1 MLVTLLVHG
10 IALAQQ
16 VAPAGEAKPA
26 ADGAAPA
33 AQAVC
38 TGYTLTQGAYGS
50 GNGAGARA
58 LQNFTGSVTIG
69 CTGGYTLTLTSVAAI
84 VNFLPSGSTGR
95 ALDQSYTDPGGSYS
109 NVLAGQLVTTTLNA
123 RFSNIGDQIL
133 VSGPYAGST
142 VNQVIAM
149 ANSAIGG
156 CSSGADFSALTGAL
170 DMINQ
175 NYDEGA
181 NLGNLTCCD
190 RVAPVFSSVSD
201 KTINCGDALTFDRPT
216 ATDAQDGAVAV
227 TQSGQDVTTAGACPG
242 NYSVTRT
249 WSAIDRCGNTSTT
262 SQTITVQDV
271 TAPAISELPAA
282 TTINCPAT
290 PVFAQATATDSC
302 DGNVQLSYVD
312 VTTAGSCAG
321 NYSVTRTWTATD
333 ACGNSS
339 TASQTINVQDV
350 TPPVIAELPG
360 VTTIDCP
367 ATPAFAQA
375 TATDG
380 CDANVS
386 LTYVD
391 VTTAGS
397 CAGNYSVTRTWTATD
412 ACGNSSTASQT
423 INVQDIT
430 APVIAALPATSTINC
445 PATPSF
451 AQATATDGCDAN
463 LSLSYVDVTTPGS
476 CAGNYS
482 VTRTW
487 TAKDACGNSSTASQT
502 INVQDVTA
510 PVFAAL
516 PGPSTINCPATPS
529 FAQASATDACGTV
542 TLTSS
547 VTTTYDCI
555 GGYTSVKTWTATDA
569 CGNKSTA
576 SQSIKVISCQRVT
589 VTQGGWGANCS
600 GGNWGCYLDKNFASN
615 FPNGLIVGNTSNNK
629 YVLLTS
635 ASAVHGFLPSGGTP
649 AALTKAWTNPTK
661 KTLSNTLAGQA
672 VALTLNLKFWN
683 SMSNMVVASGSFA
696 GKSVQEMLN
705 IANAVLGGSTAYS
718 ASAVN
723 DVLNSINMNYDN
735 GTVDLGFL
743 TCPNTNSGAREGFV
757 GSHDNNPTNDFVTV
771 TAYPNPFVDRI
782 KIDFTVEETSH
793 VNLQL
798 YNASGASVHTLYDG
812 VAEKGVQYS
821 TEYSSTMPGMYIYR
835 MSTAHGVTSGK
846 VIQIK

>member
-1 MLVTLLVHG
+1 MKTNKYLIPLMVMIMTMVG
-10 IALAQQ
+10 
-16 VAPAGEAKPA
+16 
-26 ADGAAPA
+26 
-33 AQAVC
+33 
-38 TGYTLTQGAYGS
+38 
-50 GNGAGARA
+50 
-58 LQNFTGSVTIG
+58 
-69 CTGGYTLTLTSVAAI
+69 TLTSFGQGSLWAD
-84 VNFLPSGSTGR
+84 LPVYNNTHYQAMVGTTVTAQIRNATDVSGSTITVYIKSSTFGN
-95 ALDQSYTDPGGSYS
+95 QE
-109 NVLAGQLVTTTLNA
+109 VT
-123 RFSNIGDQIL
+123 
-133 VSGPYAGST
+133 
-142 VNQVIAM
+142 
-149 ANSAIGG
+149 
-156 CSSGADFSALTGAL
+156 
-170 DMINQ
+170 
-175 NYDEGA
+175 
-181 NLGNLTCCD
+181 GNLIAEDTYEFSFSVPKTGWCNTTIVAYGAPGNNANNDLIGQHQAGGAGFAIVDNSGSVITTCVTCD
-190 RVAPVFSSVSD
+190 AVGPVFSGVGDSQ
-201 KTINCGDALTFDRPT
+201 TINCPSTPEFSSPT
-216 ATDAQDGAVAV
+216 ATDAQDGAAV
-227 TQSGQDVTTAGACPG
+227 VSYSDVRTDGQC
-242 NYSVTRT
+242 
-249 WSAIDRCGNTSTT
+249 
-262 SQTITVQDV
+262 
-271 TAPAISELPAA
+271 
-282 TTINCPAT
+282 
-290 PVFAQATATDSC
+290 
-302 DGNVQLSYVD
+302 
-312 VTTAGSCAG
+312 AGS
-321 NYSVTRTWTATD
+321 YSVTRTWTATD
-333 ACGNSS
+333 KCGNSS
-339 TASQTINVQDV
+339 SASHTINVQDV
-350 TPPVIAELPG
+350 TAPVIAELPA
-360 VTTIDCP
+360 TSTIDCP
-367 ATPAFAQA
+367 ATPVFAQA

-430 APVIAALPATSTINC
+430 APVIADLPATSTIDC
-445 PATPSF
+445 PATPVF

-463 LSLSYVDVTTPGS
+463 VSLTYVDVTTVGS

-487 TAKDACGNSSTASQT
+487 TATDACGNSSTASQTINVQDVTAPVIAALPATSTIDCPATPAFAQATATDGCDANVSLTYADVTTAGSCAGNYSVTRTWTATDACGNSSTASQT

-516 PGPSTINCPATPS
+516 PAASTINCPATPT
-529 FAQASATDACGTV
+529 FAQASATDGCGSV

-569 CGNKSTA
+569 CGNSTSA
-576 SQSIKVISCQRVT
+576 SQSITVVSCQRVT
-589 VTQGGWGANCS
+589 VTQGGWGASCS
-600 GGNWGCYLDKNFASN
+600 GGNWGCYLDKNFASA
-615 FPNGLIVGNTSNNK
+615 FPNGLIVGSTSNNK
-629 YVLLTS
+629 YVLLTN

-649 AALTKAWTNPTK
+649 AALTKVWSNPTK

-672 VALTLNLKFWN
+672 VALTLNLKFWS

-718 ASAVN
+718 ASSVN

-735 GTVDLGFL
+735 GTVDRGFL
-743 TCPNTNSGAREGFV
+743 TCPNTSSSAREGFA
-757 GSHDNNPTNDFVTV
+757 GTYDNNPVNDFVTV

-798 YNASGASVHTLYDG
+798 YNSSGASVHTLYDG
-812 VAEKGVQYS
+812 VAEKGVQYT